1 MTLPSA
7 PAAAPA
13 AAQRP
18 GCWKRFKSAA
28 KSLKREVL
36 ALYYAVHDPRTPWTA
51 RVLPFFVLAYALS
64 PIDLI
69 PDFIP
74 ILGILDDLLLLPGMI
89 WLCIKLI
96 PHDVMEDARHRAM
109 SEPLSLHRNWLVATL
124 ILLMWLACIEWALLW
139 ALQLYAQDGVLQ
151 YQNYILGG
159 TAAGAVVVFVAWGV
173 LQHRKDA
180 CRREAAANDLS
191 QPLL

>member
-1 MTLPSA
+1 MALPST
-7 PAAAPA
+7 PA

-36 ALYYAVHDPRTPWTA
+36 ALYYAVHDPRTPWIA
-51 RVLPFFVLAYALS
+51 KIMPFFVLAYALS
-64 PIDLI
+64 PLDLI

-96 PHDVMEDARHRAM
+96 PQDVMEDARHRAVA
-109 SEPLSLHRNWLVATL
+109 EPLRLHRNWLMATL
-124 ILLMWLACIEWALLW
+124 IFLIWLACIEWALLW
-139 ALQLYAQDGVLQ
+139 SLQQYAQEDVLQ

-159 TAAGAVVVFVAWGV
+159 TAAGSVVIFLAWAV
-173 LQHRKDA
+173 LQLRKEA
-180 CRREAAANDLS
+180 AKREAAANALR